1 MLQSFMSL
9 GTLSRMSELRDI
21 RSGHV
26 TKPSLRSRK
35 QQFVR
40 DAIFDAAI
48 DLFAAKGFDETTVEE
63 VAQAAGVSRASFFR
77 YFSSKDD
84 LLAQNVMK
92 YGLALIAAIKACPPS
107 FTSFEVMRQTVLS
120 VAKETVNH
128 PRTRQVIDIAQ
139 RSASA
144 MQAHMSRMIE
154 VEGMVAA
161 AFAERLGNS
170 PEDELESRLVATLTL
185 SAMNVAIISWH
196 RGNSQQLPA
205 AVDQVFSQLTR
216 IVCTQARRGPANPLE
231 RKE

>member
-1 MLQSFMSL
+1 MSF
-9 GTLSRMSELRDI
+9 GTLNRMSEIRHG
-21 RSGHV
+21 RSGDL
-26 TKPSLRSRK
+26 TKPSLQSRK

-48 DLFAAKGFDETTVEE
+48 ELFAAKGFDETTVEE

-84 LLAQNVMK
+84 LLARNVMK
-92 YGLALIAAIKACPPS
+92 YGLALIEAIQACPPS

-128 PRTRQVIDIAQ
+128 PRTRQVIDISQ

-154 VEGMVAA
+154 VEASVAA
-161 AFAERLGNS
+161 AFAERIGGLS
-170 PEDELESRLVATLTL
+170 KDELEPRLLATLTL

-196 RGNSQQLPA
+196 RGNSQELTA
-205 AVDQVFSQLTR
+205 AVEHVFSHLTR
-216 IVCTQARRGPANPLE
+216 IVCDQSGSRMRASKTV
-231 RKE
+231 

>member
-1 MLQSFMSL
+1 MSY
-9 GTLSRMSELRDI
+9 GTLNGMSELRNG
-21 RSGHV
+21 RSGDL

-48 DLFAAKGFDETTVEE
+48 ELFVAKGFDETTVEE

-92 YGLALIAAIKACPPS
+92 YGLALIEAIKACPQS
-107 FTSFEVMRQTVLS
+107 FTSFEIMRETVLS
-120 VAKETVNH
+120 VAKHTVTH
-128 PRTRQVIDIAQ
+128 PRTRQVIEISQ

-154 VEGMVAA
+154 VEGIVAA
-161 AFAERLGNS
+161 AFAERIGGS
-170 PEDELESRLVATLTL
+170 SKDELEPQLLATLTL
-185 SAMNVAIISWH
+185 SAMNVAIISWY
-196 RGNSQQLPA
+196 RDDSQELA
-205 AVDQVFSQLTR
+205 DSAEQVFSRLTQ
-216 IVCTQARRGPANPLE
+216 IVCNQKGRELRNPLDS
-231 RKE
+231 